1 MSKPIFARVLAA
13 IGFLAVVDSA
23 PDAVAQNNMRTV
35 DVIATPGLNVQRDAT
50 ADEIAAAQYPEV
62 DRTVVN
68 AAVERL
74 LGSWGDGKLLE
85 YLAPDFR
92 GDIELVRNILAA
104 APADAKLRLLSLQ
117 SFYTVSQTL
126 GTHAQLGPV
135 VVSEVAVTANI
146 QVELTNPFNGDFIR
160 ADGRNELLLRI
171 SRKIVPI
178 VPVGG

>member
-1 MSKPIFARVLAA
+1 MLKPALASA
-13 IGFLAVVDSA
+13 VVCALLAVMS
-23 PDAVAQNNMRTV
+23 PDATAQNMRTMLP
-35 DVIATPGLNVQRDAT
+35 IATPLSDPNGQREVT
-50 ADEIAAAQYPEV
+50 ADEIAAAQYAQV
-62 DRTVVN
+62 DRQIVR

-74 LGSWGDGKLLE
+74 LASWGDGALLE

-92 GDIELVRNILAA
+92 GDIELVQNLMSL
-104 APADAKLRLLSLQ
+104 APADARLRLLGLQ

-126 GTHAQLGPV
+126 GTHAQLGAV

-146 QVELTNPFNGDFIR
+146 QVELTNPFSGEFIR

-171 SRKIVPI
+171 SRQL